1 MQTVFMT
8 ERLEETLDH
17 QLDRHLDTAERLW
30 ADHGYKATG
39 GRKTWRKLSD
49 GAKSLL
55 VQSCSIANALAHVQ
69 NGNTPIHE
77 AASKLIYSRDG
88 AAWFNSVAK
97 VTLDVSVERAK
108 TVKRGDSFDLNV
120 ALQSRTDAFSAQS
133 GGIPAFLNVQH
144 IAENLMVPRA
154 PVERGV
160 IGSRPVDP
168 GARETNQIMQE
179 RVGRAEKMDPLRA
192 RGGNITRRPDYI
204 QTRLAWY
211 AAEAAST
218 QFLELESSFAG
229 LDRDPLSDVNEALD
243 LTLDEVFYLG
253 EPNGQTPY
261 GVDTH
266 PSMRRHAGDTISAGS
281 SVTAVVNVV
290 INAVRRLRSGSN
302 LVADT
307 TLCQIGSNIWNK
319 LARVTTEVNR
329 SGLTVLMETFPQVTF
344 MESARLT
351 NITSGVDGILCVD
364 QRAGLQGLRSME
376 SARILVTYPNGP
388 QTIVMGAQKSGGAY
402 PALGIFSQL
411 SYVTVSD

>member
-1 MQTVFMT
+1 MQTVHMT
-8 ERLEETLDH
+8 ERLEATLDT
-17 QLDRHLDTAERLW
+17 QMKSHLGTAERLW

-39 GRKTWRKLSD
+39 GRKIWSELSD
-49 GAKSLL
+49 GAQSLL
-55 VQSCSIANALAHVQ
+55 VQNVSIAAALADTRR
-69 NGNTPIHE
+69 GNTPVHE
-77 AASKLIYSRDG
+77 AATKLIHSRDG
-88 AAWFNSVAK
+88 AAWFDSVAK
-97 VTLDVSVERAK
+97 VTLEMATERAK
-108 TVKRGDSFDLNV
+108 AVKRGDSFDLTT
-120 ALQSRTDAFSAQS
+120 ALQSRTDAFSPQT
-133 GGIPAFLNVQH
+133 GGIPAFLGVQH

-154 PVERGV
+154 PVERMLIGV
-160 IGSRPVDP
+160 RPVDP
-168 GARETNQIMQE
+168 GARETTQIMLE

-204 QTRLAWY
+204 QTRLQWY
-211 AAEAAST
+211 AAEAPST

-229 LDRDPLSDVNEALD
+229 LDHDPLSDVNEGLD

-281 SVTAVVNVV
+281 SVTATVNVV

-302 LVADT
+302 LAAQT
-307 TLCQIGSNIWNK
+307 TLCQIGSNIWNR

-344 MESARLT
+344 VESARLT
-351 NITSGVDGILCVD
+351 SISSGVDGILCVD

-376 SARILVTYPNGP
+376 SARILVTYPDGP

-402 PALGIFSQL
+402 PALGIYSQL
-411 SYVTVSD
+411 NYVTVTD